1 MIITDLV
8 TLAKAGYTP
17 AQVKEILSLQNS
29 GSDNAS
35 EETAQTV
42 PKEEAQQE
50 QKNEEQTETAAAAN
64 EDNKIA
70 DLMKQIEDLKKQL
83 EFNKEQLEKAQA
95 DNASRDNSAAQKQ
108 SIDEQVCD
116 IVRGFM

>member
-17 AQVKEILSLQNS
+17 AQVKEILSMQSS
-29 GSDNAS
+29 GSDNTL
-35 EETAQTV
+35 EEAAQTD

-50 QKNEEQTETAAAAN
+50 QQNGEKTETAAAAN
-64 EDNKIA
+64 EDKIA

-95 DNASRDNSAAQKQ
+95 DNASRDNSATQKQ